1 MKKLLIELSSL
12 KLALIGLVGLF
23 IIVLW
28 GTFVQIDLGIF
39 YTQKK
44 YFQSLIIFHTFNNGI
59 KIPIFFGGVVWGS
72 LLTMGLMTTLIT
84 RIKWKLKNAGLILIH
99 LGLIALLVG
108 SFLTGKL
115 AQESQLI
122 LREGETKNYSINR
135 NQPELLIRLP
145 QDNNLATEWVFPY
158 ALLKPGAHLQIPG
171 LLDIYIKSFYL
182 NSAIKRSIIPNTE
195 LNGFGQHFNVIPIPL
210 NNTTEGNN
218 TISMVIA
225 IKSANQEF
233 LGNWVV
239 TQGIDADQ
247 LVTVQ
252 NQPVYIKLRDQRI
265 YTPYSITLRD
275 FTHDVYP
282 GTTVPKNFSSLV
294 TINHPETH
302 ENRDVLIYMNHP
314 LRYAGKTYF
323 QASFG
328 ENNQLSVLQVVE
340 NPVWLF
346 PYFSSLI
353 IAVGLGLQFLIS
365 FSRFKEKKS

>member
-1 MKKLLIELSSL
+1 MKKILIELSSL
-12 KLALIGLVGLF
+12 KLALIGLLGLF

-44 YFQSLIIFHTFNNGI
+44 YFQSLVIFHTFSNGI
-59 KIPIFFGGVVWGS
+59 KIPIFFGGVVWGA
-72 LLTMGLMTTLIT
+72 LLTIGLMTTLIT

-99 LGLIALLVG
+99 LGLIALLLG

-145 QDNNLATEWVFPY
+145 QENNLATEWVFPY
-158 ALLKPGAHLQIPG
+158 HLLKPGAHLQIPG
-171 LLDIYIKSFYL
+171 YLDIHIKSFYL
-182 NSAIKRSIIPNTE
+182 NSAIKRSIIPNSQ
-195 LNGFGQHFNVIPIPL
+195 LNGFGKHFNVIPIPL
-210 NNTTEGNN
+210 NNKTEGNN
-218 TISMVIA
+218 TISMI
-225 IKSANQEF
+225 ISIYSTNNTL

-247 LVTVQ
+247 IVSVQ
-252 NQPVYIKLRDQRI
+252 EKSIYIKLRDQRI
-265 YTPYSITLRD
+265 YTPYTITLQD
-275 FTHDVYP
+275 FSHDVYP

-294 TINHPETH
+294 TIDHPKTN

-314 LRYAGKTYF
+314 LRYAGNTYF

-328 ENNQLSVLQVVE
+328 EKNQLSVLQVVE

-353 IAVGLGLQFLIS
+353 IALGLFLQFLIS
-365 FSRFKEKKS
+365 FSRFKGKTS